1 MSNLNN
7 LYIKMN
13 ELDNVAI
20 IVNDNGLSKG
30 ADFSCGL
37 SLIESIPQGHKV
49 ALQDIAKGSDIIRYG
64 ETIGYAKE
72 DIPKGAWVNEDK
84 TEMPTAP
91 ELKDIPIA
99 TKKAEPLP
107 PLTGYTFQG
116 YKNADG
122 SVGTRNLLGITT
134 SVNCV
139 AGVLDYVVKI
149 IERDLLPQ
157 YPNVDGVVALNHLY
171 GCGVAIDAPAAIIPI
186 RSIHN
191 LAKNANFGGE
201 VMIVSL
207 GCEKLQPQ
215 RLIKGI
221 GDIPLKVEDDSVVTL
236 QDETHNGFE
245 SMVNHILSVAKT
257 HLEKLNTRQ
266 RETVPASELI
276 VGMQCG
282 GSDAFSG
289 ITANPSVGYASDLLI
304 RAGATVMF
312 SEVTEVRDG
321 IHLLLPRVAD
331 EKVGAD
337 LIREMEWYDNYLQVG
352 QVDRSANTTPG
363 NKKGGLNNIVEK
375 AMGSITKSGS
385 STIVEVLAPGERP
398 TKKGLIFAATP
409 ASDFVCG
416 TQQLASGI
424 TLQVFTTGRGTP
436 YGLAAIPVIK
446 MASRNAI
453 ANRWH
458 DLIDI
463 SAGDIATGEKTI
475 EEVGWKLFE
484 LILEVASG
492 KPTYSDKW
500 GIYNPLAIFNPAPIT

>member
-171 GCGVAIDAPAAIIPI
+171 GCGVAIDAPAAIIP
-186 RSIHN
+186 
-191 LAKNANFGGE
+191 
-201 VMIVSL
+201 
-207 GCEKLQPQ
+207 
-215 RLIKGI
+215 
-221 GDIPLKVEDDSVVTL
+221 TL
-236 QDETHNGFE
+236 
-245 SMVNHILSVAKT
+245 VAK
-257 HLEKLNTRQ
+257 
-266 RETVPASELI
+266 
-276 VGMQCG
+276 
-282 GSDAFSG
+282 
-289 ITANPSVGYASDLLI
+289 
-304 RAGATVMF
+304 
-312 SEVTEVRDG
+312 
-321 IHLLLPRVAD
+321 
-331 EKVGAD
+331 
-337 LIREMEWYDNYLQVG
+337 
-352 QVDRSANTTPG
+352 
-363 NKKGGLNNIVEK
+363 
-375 AMGSITKSGS
+375 
-385 STIVEVLAPGERP
+385 
-398 TKKGLIFAATP
+398 
-409 ASDFVCG
+409 
-416 TQQLASGI
+416 
-424 TLQVFTTGRGTP
+424 
-436 YGLAAIPVIK
+436 
-446 MASRNAI
+446 
-453 ANRWH
+453 
-458 DLIDI
+458 
-463 SAGDIATGEKTI
+463 
-475 EEVGWKLFE
+475 
-484 LILEVASG
+484 
-492 KPTYSDKW
+492 
-500 GIYNPLAIFNPAPIT
+500 